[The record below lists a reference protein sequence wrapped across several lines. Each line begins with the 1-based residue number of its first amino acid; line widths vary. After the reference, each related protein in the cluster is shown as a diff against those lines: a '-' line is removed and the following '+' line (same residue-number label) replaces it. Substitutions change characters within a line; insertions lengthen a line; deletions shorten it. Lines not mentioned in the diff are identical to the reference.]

1 MPLNI
6 DLPDLG
12 LPGANS
18 NLPGVKDITG
28 STVTVTPSAS
38 FKLVLDIDLTSPSS
52 PVYELD
58 KMTEFV
64 LGLLID
70 GPSSG
75 MLSLGPLGVTFAG
88 ATLLLSKQSGDTTD
102 PATYTVGLT
111 STTPLST
118 LSQDL
123 ANNTWLTASG
133 PVTATIAGQVNV
145 SLPMSE
151 IGRWLHLIDRHA
163 AAEHRQSRHVH
174 QRSATQHRQCRND
187 ISFQPPNLVTTFAN
201 TDLLGNDTGI
211 IGSLDNYLGQLQS
224 LLNGQL
230 FGLDIPVVGK
240 ALASAGSFVM
250 QLKSDIDAIGSASGF
265 QQIYDALTNALS
277 AFDPAT
283 PVVQIQYL
291 TTGSSTWANFTSGE
305 SASSLPIPAG
315 YRGRP
320 DHIHARRHL
329 DAGDLADV
337 RSWPARPG
345 SDGQQRRGDGQR
357 RLEPDVHPGH
367 RSRCRA
373 LYRYRLV
380 EHRQHPDGRHRNG
393 RRQRQPGSRR
403 RDHRDSLA
411 SWP

>member
-1 MPLNI
+1 M
-6 DLPDLG
+6 
-12 LPGANS
+12 
-18 NLPGVKDITG
+18 
-28 STVTVTPSAS
+28 SAS
-38 FKLVLDIDLTSPSS
+38 TSASS
-52 PVYELD
+52 
-58 KMTEFV
+58 
-64 LGLLID
+64 
-70 GPSSG
+70 
-75 MLSLGPLGVTFAG
+75 
-88 ATLLLSKQSGDTTD
+88 
-102 PATYTVGLT
+102 
-111 STTPLST
+111 
-118 LSQDL
+118 
-123 ANNTWLTASG
+123 
-133 PVTATIAGQVNV
+133 
-145 SLPMSE
+145 
-151 IGRWLHLIDRHA
+151 
-163 AAEHRQSRHVH
+163 
-174 QRSATQHRQCRND
+174 
-187 ISFQPPNLVTTFAN
+187 PPNLVSTFAN

-305 SASSLPIPAG
+305 SVSSLPIPAG

-320 DHIHARRHL
+320 DHLHARRHL

-403 RDHRDSLA
+403 RDHRTAWLPGPDRETAYPGSVGPGQHQRYGA
-411 SWP
+411 SDQGRVEFLGRIHRRLQLDRRRVRRSDQFVRCQ